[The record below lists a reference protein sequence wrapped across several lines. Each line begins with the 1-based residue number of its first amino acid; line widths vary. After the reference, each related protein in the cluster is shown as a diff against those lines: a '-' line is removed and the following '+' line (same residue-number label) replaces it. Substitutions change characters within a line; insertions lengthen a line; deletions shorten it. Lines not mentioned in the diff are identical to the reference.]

1 MATTSAPGKFAAT
14 IKNILLAAILIVV
27 SAGTTLFVQ
36 DRFLSNG
43 VIVAE
48 PEARREAAPVN
59 IPEPLFTSL
68 EPFTVTLPDEYTSR
82 VLYVG
87 ITLRV
92 EDEASRKMLN
102 VYMPEVRDRI
112 LATLTNQTAMEV
124 QAPGGRE
131 RLSEAI
137 QETISRPYHPNPEG
151 PRVSRVLFTAFVV
164 Q

>member
-1 MATTSAPGKFAAT
+1 MATTTAPGKFAAT
-14 IKNILLAAILIVV
+14 IKNVLLAGILVVV
-27 SAGTTLFVQ
+27 SVATTLLIQ
-36 DRFLSNG
+36 DRFNTNG
-43 VIVAE
+43 AAIAE
-48 PEARREAAPVN
+48 PGTASVPTNV
-59 IPEPLFTSL
+59 PDPLFTSL
-68 EPFTVTLPDEYTSR
+68 EPFTVSLPDEYSSR

-112 LATLTNQTAMEV
+112 LSILTRQSAAEV
-124 QAPGGRE
+124 QGPGGRE
-131 RLSEAI
+131 KLSNEI
-137 QETISRPYHPNPEG
+137 RNSLVRPYYPNPEG

>member
-43 VIVAE
+43 VAVSE

-137 QETISRPYHPNPEG
+137 QETIARPYHPNPEG